1 MPSDAVKNSDRA
13 RSSSGQSI
21 GLRNR
26 CSSDEPRR
34 RYIGTLTDL
43 GVPAEAA
50 RAAEETLQ
58 ALVLRLGC
66 MPPREAVRALA
77 RELAALARDEVRA

>member
-1 MPSDAVKNSDRA
+1 MTPAAKA
-13 RSSSGQSI
+13 H
-21 GLRNR
+21 
-26 CSSDEPRR
+26 
-34 RYIGTLTDL
+34 RYVGTLTDL